1 MSEASKTPGM
11 ELEAALRREATFHG
25 QAGVGLSIKQL
36 LTEAADELTALRKP
50 HNAERLT
57 KEQIERIRED
67 GPSVI
72 TDGSWQSL
80 CDLAN
85 GFLAMSAYKPPAP
98 PVQSEMPEE
107 PWQPEI
113 FYLSREQYSGSQPA
127 TWLSDWRRWRDY
139 AEKLRSL
146 LAQREEI
153 IDGLKVER
161 DMLYAELARGKK

>member
-1 MSEASKTPGM
+1 MDT
-11 ELEAALRREATFHG
+11 
-25 QAGVGLSIKQL
+25 
-36 LTEAADELTALRKP
+36 
-50 HNAERLT
+50 AERLLREAREYILHKANRHDLNWRDGHGIIAGIDAHLSSIEA
-57 KEQIERIRED
+57 KESAVNMESVSEFDAELDRE
-67 GPSVI
+67 V
-72 TDGSWQSL
+72 
-80 CDLAN
+80 A
-85 GFLAMSAYKPPAP
+85 AP
-98 PVQSEMPEE
+98 TVQSEMPEE